1 MGDKGEWVERGGGRE
16 GSERIKKVDKGRRR
30 GDYGIPGWIRRLF
43 FFYSICSLFFIII
56 YFFIFMVSKIV
67 RRNGGEIGDKES
79 R

>member
-1 MGDKGEWVERGGGRE
+1 MGGRGGRE
-16 GSERIKKVDKGRRR
+16 GGERIKKVDKGRRR

-43 FFYSICSLFFIII
+43 FFSFLFNLFLIF
-56 YFFIFMVSKIV
+56 YYYNFFIFMVSKIV